1 VAFHEGQL
9 QPTPCG
15 DDPGTAV
22 RRCRHSDLDQLLD
35 LGGGM
40 DRLRAAA
47 CGQRGHIRDGPTL
60 LRVRTC
66 LLGHRGLRSLVRAF
80 RWAVDAALNA
90 YAARHFGARQVNLM
104 HAAYGI
110 GAATSPSIVTAVIGM
125 GRSWRW
131 AYITVMAIQALLA
144 ALFAGTSR
152 RSSDASAEPAALAT
166 ASTEDQSPGRPRWW
180 RRAPAV
186 GGLLVIAVQTGLESV
201 IGLWAFVYLL
211 SAVAL
216 PAATAGVIVSSY
228 WAAIV
233 LGRILLGA
241 LAQRIGIWPVLGTLT
256 TVAVTAS
263 ALLLTR
269 QPVLAAGGIILL
281 GLALAPVYPLLVLT
295 TAERTT
301 ADATDRLVGLQAA
314 VSTIGAVVFPT
325 AVGLIMGVNPMAFA
339 SCVVVLALIDS
350 GGLWTLR
357 PGRRQ

>member
-1 VAFHEGQL
+1 VISTSCRTWAATLIGFGRLLAGSVAISATAL
-9 QPTPCG
+9 PCCALALAYWVIVAC
-15 DDPGTAV
+15 AV
-22 RRCRHSDLDQLLD
+22 LF
-35 LGGGM
+35 
-40 DRLRAAA
+40 
-47 CGQRGHIRDGPTL
+47 
-60 LRVRTC
+60 
-66 LLGHRGLRSLVRAF
+66 GLSAV
-80 RWAVDAALNA
+80 AVDAALNA
-90 YAARHFGARQVNLM
+90 YAARHLGARQVNLM

-110 GAATSPSIVTAVIGM
+110 GAASSPLIVTAVIGM

-144 ALFAGTSR
+144 ALFAGTLR
-152 RSSDASAEPAALAT
+152 RWRDASAEPVAVAA
-166 ASTEDQSPGRPRWW
+166 ASKEDQSPGRPRWW

-186 GGLLVIAVQTGLESV
+186 GGLLVGAVQTGLESA

-256 TVAVTAS
+256 TIAVTAS
-263 ALLLTR
+263 VLLLTR

-301 ADATDRLVGLQAA
+301 AGATDRLVGLRAA

-325 AVGLIMGVNPMAFA
+325 AVGLIMGVNPMASRAA
-339 SCVVVLALIDS
+339 SSSSHSSTAVDS
-350 GGLWTLR
+350 GHYVPDAASETAD
-357 PGRRQ
+357 PQPRRAVSCEMG

>member
-1 VAFHEGQL
+1 VISTSCRTWAATLIGFGRLLAGSVAISATAL
-9 QPTPCG
+9 PCCALALAYWVIVAC
-15 DDPGTAV
+15 AV
-22 RRCRHSDLDQLLD
+22 LF
-35 LGGGM
+35 
-40 DRLRAAA
+40 
-47 CGQRGHIRDGPTL
+47 
-60 LRVRTC
+60 
-66 LLGHRGLRSLVRAF
+66 GLSAV
-80 RWAVDAALNA
+80 AVDAALNA

-110 GAATSPSIVTAVIGM
+110 GAASSPLIVTAVIGM

-144 ALFAGTSR
+144 ALFAGTLR
-152 RSSDASAEPAALAT
+152 RWRDASAEPVAVAA
-166 ASTEDQSPGRPRWW
+166 ASKEDQSSGRPRWW

-186 GGLLVIAVQTGLESV
+186 GGLLVGAVQTGLESA

-263 ALLLTR
+263 
-269 QPVLAAGGIILL
+269 VL
-281 GLALAPVYPLLVLT
+281 
-295 TAERTT
+295 R
-301 ADATDRLVGLQAA
+301 
-314 VSTIGAVVFPT
+314 
-325 AVGLIMGVNPMAFA
+325 
-339 SCVVVLALIDS
+339 
-350 GGLWTLR
+350 
-357 PGRRQ
+357 

>member
-1 VAFHEGQL
+1 MTLASQVRDQTSGVATPRESEG
-9 QPTPCG
+9 PRRRAC
-15 DDPGTAV
+15 AV
-22 RRCRHSDLDQLLD
+22 LF
-35 LGGGM
+35 
-40 DRLRAAA
+40 
-47 CGQRGHIRDGPTL
+47 
-60 LRVRTC
+60 
-66 LLGHRGLRSLVRAF
+66 GLSAV
-80 RWAVDAALNA
+80 AVDAALNA

-110 GAATSPSIVTAVIGM
+110 GAASSPLIVTAVIGM

-144 ALFAGTSR
+144 ALFAGTLR
-152 RSSDASAEPAALAT
+152 RWRDASAEPVAVAA
-166 ASTEDQSPGRPRWW
+166 ASKEDQSPGRPRWW

-186 GGLLVIAVQTGLESV
+186 GGLLVGAVQTGLESA

-256 TVAVTAS
+256 TIAVTAS
-263 ALLLTR
+263 VLLLTR

-301 ADATDRLVGLQAA
+301 AGATDRLVGLQA
-314 VSTIGAVVFPT
+314 GRLHNRRC
-325 AVGLIMGVNPMAFA
+325 GLPY
-339 SCVVVLALIDS
+339 CRRIDH
-350 GGLWTLR
+350 GRQPNGIRELRLRPRTHQQRWTLDTTSR
-357 PGRRQ
+357 TPPVKLPIHSHGGGVL